1 MTLEE
6 YRIFD
11 SGLED
16 EDKEKDVIAEALVHE
31 RKYRILAMQELF
43 D

>member
-16 EDKEKDVIAEALVHE
+16 EDKEKDVIAEALAHE
-31 RKYRILAMQELF
+31 RKYRKLTMQDFFE
-43 D
+43 